1 MEQFLKDLNSA
12 QYEAVVNITG
22 PSLIIAGAGSGKTR
36 VLTYRVAFLLNQ
48 GAKATEILC
57 LTFTNKAAREMKE
70 RIGRV
75 VGEEASRHVW
85 MGTFHSTFARI
96 LRIESQYLGYP
107 STYTIYDTLDS
118 KSLIK
123 SIIHEMELDD
133 QRYKPGEVLN
143 RISWAKNNLVTPH
156 AYKNHPQISA
166 NDNVTRRPQMGD
178 IYQAYCMRC
187 KKSGAMDF
195 DDLLLNTN
203 ILFRDFPEIL
213 AKYQEKFRY
222 ILVDEYQDTNH
233 SQYLIV
239 NKLAAR
245 HHNVCVVGD
254 DAQSIYSFRGAR
266 IENILNFQTDYPDHK
281 LYKLEQNYRST
292 KVIVDAANS
301 LIAKN
306 NGQIK
311 KNVWSDNETGQK
323 IKIVGCIT
331 DMEEGFFVS
340 NSILDSS
347 LSDQQKFSDFA
358 ILYRTNAQSRI
369 FEEALRKRNI
379 PYRVYGGISFYQ
391 RKEIKDMLSYL
402 RLTVNHQDDEALKRI
417 VNYPA
422 RGIGDVTVEK
432 LELSASARGISIL
445 EAIENADSLGIDLN
459 KGTLLK
465 LRDFAVMIAGFTSKA
480 SELNAFEAVQHISV
494 ASGVRKDLYNGNT
507 PEERSRY
514 ENLEE
519 LLNGIKEFTESAI
532 NENRTGSLVEY
543 LENVSL
549 LTDQDND
556 KPEDRNKVTIMTMHS
571 AKGLEFNNVYIVG
584 VEEELF
590 PSKMSFESP
599 EDMEEERRLFYVAIT
614 RARKRVNI
622 SYALN
627 RYKWGTPST
636 CQPSRFLLDIDQK
649 FLEMPEDT
657 MGRRPAK
664 KPDRENAWDFDYAG
678 KSRSPVNS
686 VSKSYPASTSKPV
699 TGKPVMI
706 PRKAVPVRKTPSEDF
721 KADNP
726 DLVQPGMKVEHNQF
740 GIGKV
745 IQIEGTPPN
754 RKATVFFQE
763 FGEEKQLS
771 VEICQAEDSDEGRV
785 TRDEEER
792 CRDKA
797 LPCLY
802 DFQNMIRL

>member
-36 VLTYRVAFLLNQ
+36 VLTYRVAWLLSQ
-48 GAKATEILC
+48 GAKASEILC

-75 VGEEASRHVW
+75 VGDEASRYVW

-178 IYQAYCMRC
+178 IYQTYCMRC

-245 HHNVCVVGD
+245 HQNVCVVGD

-266 IENILNFQTDYPDHK
+266 IENILNFQTDYPSHK

-432 LELSASARGISIL
+432 LEQSASARGISIL
-445 EAIENADSLGIDLN
+445 EAIENAESLGIDLN

-465 LRDFAVMIAGFTSKA
+465 LRDFAVMIAGFTTKA
-480 SELNAFEAVQHISV
+480 TELNAFEAVQHISV

-519 LLNGIKEFTESAI
+519 LLNGIKEFTETAI
-532 NENRTGSLVEY
+532 NENKTGSLVEY

-549 LTDQDND
+549 LTDLDND

-627 RYKWGTPST
+627 RYKWGTPTT

-664 KPDRENAWDFDYAG
+664 KTDRENAWDFDYEG

-706 PRKAVPVRKTPSEDF
+706 PRKAVPMRKTPSEDF

-763 FGEEKQLS
+763 FGEEKQLLLKFAKLKI
-771 VEICQAEDSDEGRV
+771 VTSDE
-785 TRDEEER
+785 
-792 CRDKA
+792 
-797 LPCLY
+797 
-802 DFQNMIRL
+802 

>member
-1 MEQFLKDLNSA
+1 MEQFLKELNPA

-36 VLTYRVAFLLNQ
+36 VLTYRVAYLLNQ
-48 GAKATEILC
+48 GAKAGEILC

-70 RIGRV
+70 RIARV
-75 VGEEASRHVW
+75 VGEETSRHVW
-85 MGTFHSTFARI
+85 MGTFHSIFARI

-123 SIIHEMELDD
+123 SIIHELELDD
-133 QRYKPGEVLN
+133 QRYKPGEVLS

-156 AYKNHPQISA
+156 AYKNHPQITA
-166 NDNVTRRPQMGD
+166 NDNVTRRPHMGD
-178 IYQAYCMRC
+178 IYQTYCMRC

-281 LYKLEQNYRST
+281 IYKLEQNYRST

-311 KNVWSDNETGQK
+311 KNVWSDNETGQR

-347 LSDQQKFSDFA
+347 LTDQQKFSDFA

-432 LELSASARGISIL
+432 LEQSAASKGISML
-445 EAIENADSLGIDLN
+445 QAIENAESLGIDLN
-459 KGTLLK
+459 KGTLVK
-465 LRDFAVMIAGFTSKA
+465 LRDFAAMIAGFTSKA
-480 SELNAFEAVQHISV
+480 EELNAFEAVQHISV
-494 ASGVRKDLYNGNT
+494 ASGIRKDLYNGNT

-532 NENRTGSLVEY
+532 NENKTGSLVEY

-584 VEEELF
+584 LEEELF

-657 MGRRPAK
+657 MGQATDQK
-664 KPDRENAWDFDYAG
+664 AG
-678 KSRSPVNS
+678 
-686 VSKSYPASTSKPV
+686 T
-699 TGKPVMI
+699 
-706 PRKAVPVRKTPSEDF
+706 
-721 KADNP
+721 
-726 DLVQPGMKVEHNQF
+726 
-740 GIGKV
+740 
-745 IQIEGTPPN
+745 
-754 RKATVFFQE
+754 
-763 FGEEKQLS
+763 
-771 VEICQAEDSDEGRV
+771 
-785 TRDEEER
+785 
-792 CRDKA
+792 
-797 LPCLY
+797 
-802 DFQNMIRL
+802 

>member
-1 MEQFLKDLNSA
+1 MEQFLKELNPA
-12 QYEAVVNITG
+12 QYEAVVNIAG

-36 VLTYRVAFLLNQ
+36 VLTYRVACLLNQ
-48 GAKATEILC
+48 GAKAGEILC

-75 VGEEASRHVW
+75 VGDEASRYLW
-85 MGTFHSTFARI
+85 MGTFHSIFARI

-107 STYTIYDTLDS
+107 SSYTIYDTLDS

-143 RISWAKNNLVTPH
+143 RISWAKNNLVTPQ

-166 NDNVTRRPQMGD
+166 NDNITRRPHMGD
-178 IYQAYCMRC
+178 IYQTYCMRC

-432 LELSASARGISIL
+432 LEQAASARGISML
-445 EAIENADSLGIDLN
+445 EAIENAESLGIDLN
-459 KGTLLK
+459 KGTLVK

-480 SELNAFEAVQHISV
+480 GELNAFEAVQHISV

-519 LLNGIKEFTESAI
+519 LLNGIKEFTETAI
-532 NENRTGSLVEY
+532 NENKTGSLVEY

-584 VEEELF
+584 LEEELF

-627 RYKWGTPST
+627 RYKWGTPTT

-657 MGRRPAK
+657 MGRQPAK
-664 KPDRENAWDFDYAG
+664 KADRENAWDFDYAG

-686 VSKSYPASTSKPV
+686 ASKSYPSSTSKPV
-699 TGKPVMI
+699 TVKPAMI
-706 PRKAVPVRKTPSEDF
+706 PKKAVPMRKAPGEDF

-763 FGEEKQLS
+763 FGEEKQLLLKF
-771 VEICQAEDSDEGRV
+771 AKLRDSD
-785 TRDEEER
+785 RDE
-792 CRDKA
+792 
-797 LPCLY
+797 
-802 DFQNMIRL
+802 